1 MKASVEKN
9 IFLLF
14 TSRSIKKKTHLTSM
28 TKRHSPTERSHHI
41 VFYSSTSFFQPTL
54 QSSSSSIKSVNI
66 TSRFLH
72 DAIDERQII
81 FFSSTHTLTRS
92 KHTQKFTRHSP
103 FYHPS
108 AFSNP
113 FSSIDFFFSS
123 KNLSQKI
130 IFTPSIPRADQKTV
144 RVFSSHS
151 PETSKKKFIPHSPT
165 LLFNTLC
172 YIPTAPSL
180 SFYDEKPLLSC
191 FFYLF
196 SVEKTC
202 SRQLSF
208 FPDHDRAH
216 ASKVRS
222 HSLSPSHIYAEKKT
236 GKAREFFFYRCEG
249 VEILQ
254 THKTIFFPFTQIHT
268 LHSNIT
274 FVNFHSFFKT
284 MNSLELFISTPI
296 DFFFLITYLFALF
309 RRFFFLQTLR
319 RLVVCE
325 KYFFLA
331 RVSILTTAP

>member
-1 MKASVEKN
+1 
-9 IFLLF
+9 
-14 TSRSIKKKTHLTSM
+14 M

-151 PETSKKKFIPHSPT
+151 PETSKKNSFHTHLLFSSIRFVTSPLLPHSASTMKSHFCPV
-165 LLFNTLC
+165 
-172 YIPTAPSL
+172 
-180 SFYDEKPLLSC
+180 
-191 FFYLF
+191 FFLF

-202 SRQLSF
+202 SHQLSF

-222 HSLSPSHIYAEKKT
+222 HSLSPSHIYAGKKQV
-236 GKAREFFFYRCEG
+236 KRANFFSIAAKVWKFYKL
-249 VEILQ
+249 IKLF
-254 THKTIFFPFTQIHT
+254 FFPFTQIHT

-284 MNSLELFISTPI
+284 MN
-296 DFFFLITYLFALF
+296 
-309 RRFFFLQTLR
+309 
-319 RLVVCE
+319 
-325 KYFFLA
+325 
-331 RVSILTTAP
+331 RV

>member
-1 MKASVEKN
+1 
-9 IFLLF
+9 
-14 TSRSIKKKTHLTSM
+14 M

-151 PETSKKKFIPHSPT
+151 PETSKKNSFHTHLLFSSIRFVTSPLLPHSASTMKSHFCPVFFISSPSKKLARVNSVSSLTTIAHTHRRFDPT
-165 LLFNTLC
+165 L
-172 YIPTAPSL
+172 SL
-180 SFYDEKPLLSC
+180 HRIF
-191 FFYLF
+191 
-196 SVEKTC
+196 T
-202 SRQLSF
+202 
-208 FPDHDRAH
+208 
-216 ASKVRS
+216 
-222 HSLSPSHIYAEKKT
+222 
-236 GKAREFFFYRCEG
+236 REFFFYRCES

-284 MNSLELFISTPI
+284 MN
-296 DFFFLITYLFALF
+296 
-309 RRFFFLQTLR
+309 
-319 RLVVCE
+319 
-325 KYFFLA
+325 
-331 RVSILTTAP
+331 RV